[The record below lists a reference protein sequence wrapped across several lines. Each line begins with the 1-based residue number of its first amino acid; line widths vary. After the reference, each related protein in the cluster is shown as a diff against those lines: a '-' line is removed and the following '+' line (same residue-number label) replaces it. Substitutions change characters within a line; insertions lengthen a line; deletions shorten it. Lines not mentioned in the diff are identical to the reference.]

1 MTKNFKILGV
11 LATILC
17 LSLSVSAITSRNVV
31 VKQNAQ
37 TLKSR
42 SEAKGYF
49 KHRGVTTFR
58 GNDATKQ
65 NKIAPIA
72 PSPNRAPAA
81 TTGKMPNLIGS
92 VVQSEAGLAVGI
104 YSIIMTAK
112 AVSCTTPLVPTRKLH
127 FTQSTSTMNTQ
138 CLKSATC
145 KAKYA
150 VCTSLHRSPK
160 TTLLLPL
167 PT

>member
-1 MTKNFKILGV
+1 MTKNLKILGV

-17 LSLSVSAITSRNVV
+17 LSLSASAITSRNVV

-42 SEAKGYF
+42 SEVKGYF

-81 TTGKMPNLIGS
+81 TTGKLPNLIGS

-104 YSIIMTAK
+104 YSINENGLTAIK
-112 AVSCTTPLVPTRKLH
+112 TNY
-127 FTQSTSTMNTQ
+127 TMNASNGGPPLTTNT
-138 CLKSATC
+138 SA
-145 KAKYA
+145 ALWINSWDKYMA
-150 VCTSLHRSPK
+150 HITACST
-160 TTLLLPL
+160 
-167 PT
+167 